1 MAMNVKKWLYRG
13 GRPNWLA
20 NAINRCWAAV
30 HALGVAPNRLVTLE
44 VRGRRSGRPIRLP
57 LVMAVFEGERYVV
70 SMLGPDVDWVRNV
83 KAAGGKATLVHG
95 RREEVCLEEVPAE
108 RRAPVLKAYWRSAPG
123 ARAHLPVQKDAVL
136 ADFEQIAP
144 QIPVFRVIA
153 ESARSSMEA
162 SRPQRQRTP

>member
-1 MAMNVKKWLYRG
+1 MRSTTEVLDHHRKCFAARDLDG
-13 GRPNWLA
+13 LLA
-20 NAINRCWAAV
+20 DYAAD
-30 HALGVAPNRLVTLE
+30 
-44 VRGRRSGRPIRLP
+44 
-57 LVMAVFEGERYVV
+57 AVFFGPEGAFR
-70 SMLGPDVDWVRNV
+70 GPDAIKPVF
-83 KAAGGKATLVHG
+83 GYATLVHG

-108 RRAPVLKAYWRSAPG
+108 RRAPVLKVYWRSAPG